1 MSHRTSGDG
10 DSLSFLEGGGG
21 GGSQKAEPE
30 TEATP
35 LLHPAAWAESASS
48 KDRTKVASCP
58 NALTSEM
65 SENEKS
71 VHHMCGSSTCD
82 TSQFDMSETEK
93 VCTPSGRRCRPN
105 SLFASKAKCAFRTPK
120 KIEMFETNALTTE
133 TSETEKGCPPLCWV
147 DGVGPTPFSAP
158 RPSARTKLQKRW
170 KCSRRTQG
178 VRVQKPNESR
188 ELSQRAHLRNVG
200 IRKAGRPTSL
210 WVVGRPNS
218 FLGPWGSAS
227 SKAERKSRAVRTR
240 SPPKRRWS
248 EGSQKAEP

>member
-170 KCSRRTQG
+170 KCSRRRECEFKSRTK
-178 VRVQKPNESR
+178 VASCPNALTSETSGN
-188 ELSQRAHLRNVG
+188 EKLVD
-200 IRKAGRPTSL
+200 TSL